1 MLLKL
6 GKLTPEEFEIVK
18 THTTIGARIL
28 SGSRFTILRLAEEI
42 AFNHHER
49 WDGDGYVGIAAPPF
63 RSPAA
68 SSPSRTC
75 STR

>member
-1 MLLKL
+1 M
-6 GKLTPEEFEIVK
+6 K

-49 WDGDGYVGIAAPPF
+49 WDGTATPESPAPPF
-63 RSPAA
+63 RWPAA
-68 SSPSRTC
+68 SSPSPTC
-75 STR
+75 SMR